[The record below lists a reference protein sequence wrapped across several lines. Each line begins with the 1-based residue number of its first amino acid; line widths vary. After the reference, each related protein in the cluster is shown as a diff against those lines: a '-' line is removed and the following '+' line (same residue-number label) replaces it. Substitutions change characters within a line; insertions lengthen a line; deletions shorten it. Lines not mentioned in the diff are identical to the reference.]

1 MKFEIIP
8 VGDDAGFICDLVWP
22 KRPGSPTVGT
32 GRTELEAMMAFFARL
47 TTDEFSRLKE
57 ETGSLPWSINGE
69 VWKDFGAP
77 R

>member
-32 GRTELEAMMAFFARL
+32 GRTELEAMMAFFARVVGNCGWFATAAQRAEAFL
-47 TTDEFSRLKE
+47 RTLDLWEDEDS
-57 ETGSLPWSINGE
+57 NN
-69 VWKDFGAP
+69 
-77 R
+77 